1 MPIDHTFS
9 QLPLQKQCHKV
20 LNQYHTFSDVQY
32 TSTKIAREL
41 LVRLSRR
48 TQRPISE
55 GFASLPAELWLS
67 VLWYLG
73 NDLCVYCKHS
83 TLQTLSLVCRFF
95 NSFAS
100 EALYETLDL
109 RFNGSRP
116 FLESGTLCLFHPNV
130 RYYPPTMKLL
140 RSKLDKLYR
149 TLRAQP
155 APRSRIRHLKF
166 PEDTRCDTGPIYEA
180 KRHGCILT
188 DMHIKW
194 VRIFKLCSSTLET
207 VSGVEPLWAYL
218 HAHKRFELQNDIW
231 TGMRCNTKWTELDFS
246 HWSISEFEANE
257 LKDIFSKRLD
267 TDCSDLKLMETFRG
281 WTSLRCIYMR
291 SSVWSQGGLAL
302 LPNLESVVI
311 QTDQFLDFG
320 FTFRYIPVNKLKSLS
335 VISDLSKYQWNS
347 PISEPFHPLIEYLR
361 NCQLQA
367 SLSTPPMLSTITRL
381 EISHHW
387 SDKIHTILEL
397 PSVEELAFAIFT
409 TTPLLRELIID
420 LTTFHER
427 IVEPPDAFSRDPPAW
442 PTDFVLPHIQS
453 MKISIP
459 ARNSKEWLAAKIAS
473 GTFPNLS
480 TFVFRSGLSRRQGVS
495 LCNCVP
501 CFRDAFRLHEV
512 AKEQD
517 AILAKA
523 CRKARISDWKMVIP
537 DRTQIVCNSLNMRR
551 TCLNIF
557 NFQKKRLT

>member
-1 MPIDHTFS
+1 MPIDHTYS
-9 QLPLQKQCHKV
+9 QIPLQKQCRKV
-20 LNQYHTFSDVQY
+20 LDQYHTFSDVQY

-55 GFASLPAELWLS
+55 RVTSLPAELWFL

-73 NDLCVYCKHS
+73 NDACVYCKHG

-95 NSFAS
+95 NDFAS

-116 FLESGTLCLFHPNV
+116 FLESGIPCLIHPNV
-130 RYYPPTMKLL
+130 QYYPPTMKLL

-155 APRSRIRHLKF
+155 APRSRIRHLKL
-166 PEDTRCDTGPIYEA
+166 PEDTLCDSGPIYEA
-180 KRHGCILT
+180 KRHGCIST
-188 DMHIKW
+188 DMHTKW
-194 VRIFKLCSSTLET
+194 VRIFKLCSATLET
-207 VSGVEPLWAYL
+207 VSGLEPLFACL
-218 HAHKRFELQNDIW
+218 HAHKRLELQNDVW
-231 TGMRCNTKWTELDFS
+231 AGMRSNTRWTELDFS
-246 HWSISEFEANE
+246 RWSVSEFEANE
-257 LKDIFSKRLD
+257 LRDVFLKKLD
-267 TDCSDLKLMETFRG
+267 TDCSDLKLMEMFRG
-281 WTSLRCIYMR
+281 WTSLRRVCIR
-291 SSVWSQGGLAL
+291 SSVWSQGGLGL
-302 LPNLESVVI
+302 LPKLESVVI
-311 QTDQFLDFG
+311 RTDQFLDFG

-387 SDKIHTILEL
+387 SDKIHTIPEL

-409 TTPLLRELIID
+409 TVPLLRELIID
-420 LTTFHER
+420 ITTFHER
-427 IVEPPDAFSRDPPAW
+427 IVEPPDAFSRSPPFW
-442 PTDFVLPHIQS
+442 PTDFVVPHLQS
-453 MKISIP
+453 MKILIP
-459 ARNSKEWLAAKIAS
+459 ARNNKEWLATKIAS
-473 GTFPNLS
+473 GMFPNLS

-501 CFRDAFRLHEV
+501 YFRDAFRLHEF

-517 AILAKA
+517 AILVNA
-523 CRKARISDWKMVIP
+523 CRKASISNWKMLIP
-537 DRTQIVCNSLNMRR
+537 DRTQIVCNSLNAV
-551 TCLNIF
+551 
-557 NFQKKRLT
+557 

>member
-1 MPIDHTFS
+1 MPVNQTFP

-55 GFASLPAELWLS
+55 RFASLPPELWLL

-73 NDLCVYCKHS
+73 DDACVYCKHG

-95 NSFAS
+95 NYFAS

-116 FLESGTLCLFHPNV
+116 FLESGIPCSVHPNV
-130 RYYPPTMKLL
+130 RYYPPTMRLL
-140 RSKLDKLYR
+140 RPKLDKLYR

-155 APRSRIRHLKF
+155 APRSRIRHLKL
-166 PEDTRCDTGPIYEA
+166 PEVALCDSGPVYEA

-207 VSGVEPLWAYL
+207 VSGLEPLWAYL
-218 HAHKRFELQNDIW
+218 HVHKRLELQNDVW
-231 TGMRCNTKWTELDFS
+231 LGMRCNNKWTELDFS
-246 HWSISEFEANE
+246 HWSVSEFEANE
-257 LKDIFSKRLD
+257 LKESLSKKLD
-267 TDCSDLKLMETFRG
+267 SDWSSLTLMDTFRG
-281 WTSLRCIYMR
+281 WTALRRMIMK
-291 SSVWSQGGLAL
+291 SSVWSQGGLDL
-302 LPNLESVVI
+302 LPKLESIVI

-347 PISEPFHPLIEYLR
+347 PISEPFHPLIDYLR

-367 SLSTPPMLSTITRL
+367 SLSTPPMLSTITSL

-387 SDKIHTILEL
+387 SDKIHTIPKL

-409 TTPLLRELIID
+409 TAPLLRELIID
-420 LTTFHER
+420 ITTFHER
-427 IVEPPDAFSRDPPAW
+427 IVEPPDAFSRNPPSW
-442 PTDFVLPHIQS
+442 PADFVVPHLQF

-459 ARNSKEWLAAKIAS
+459 ARNSKEWLAVRIAS
-473 GTFPNLS
+473 GTFPNLL
-480 TFVFRSGLSRRQGVS
+480 TFIFRSGLSRRQGVS

-501 CFRDAFRLHEV
+501 CFREAFTLHEF

-517 AILAKA
+517 AILVKA
-523 CRKARISDWKMVIP
+523 CRGARISDWKMLTP
-537 DRTQIVCNSLNMRR
+537 DRTQIVCNSSNTGLLKYFL
-551 TCLNIF
+551 TF
-557 NFQKKRLT
+557 NKKKS